1 MAIEIRET
9 FQVSAPIDQVWNFMK
24 SPENLAGCM
33 PGASL
38 ARIIDDRSFVGTVK
52 LKVGAITASYDG
64 TMTFIKL
71 DDSARELTLLAEA
84 KEKGGGTV
92 SGTISANLLAL
103 PDGSTE
109 VRCESST
116 DLTGRIV
123 QVGRGMIEGVSK
135 QVIQKF
141 VTNVKSSLESVPAA
155 APAGE
160 DASAG
165 VATPAPGAAPS
176 EPVARP
182 PIAKEESINV
192 LAVVWNV
199 IWAAIRGFFRRLFG
213 RA

>member
-141 VTNVKSSLESVPAA
+141 VTNVKSSLDSVPAA

-165 VATPAPGAAPS
+165 AATPAPGAAPS

>member
-64 TMTFIKL
+64 TMSFIKL

-141 VTNVKSSLESVPAA
+141 VTNVKSSLESAPAA

-165 VATPAPGAAPS
+165 VAAPAPGAAPS

>member
-9 FQVSAPIDQVWNFMK
+9 FQVAAPIEKVWSFMK

-38 ARIIDDRSFVGTVK
+38 TKLIDERSFIGTVK
-52 LKVGAITASYDG
+52 LRVGAITASYDG
-64 TMTFIKL
+64 TMSFIKL
-71 DDSARELTLLAEA
+71 DESARELTLLAEA

-92 SGTISANLLAL
+92 SGTISASLVAQ

-141 VTNVKSSLESVPAA
+141 VANVKGTLETPAA
-155 APAGE
+155 EAPATAEGTGAPVVPPPPPPVKE
-160 DASAG
+160 D
-165 VATPAPGAAPS
+165 
-176 EPVARP
+176 
-182 PIAKEESINV
+182 SINV

-199 IWAAIRGFFRRLFG
+199 IWEAIRGFFRRLLG
-213 RA
+213 RS